1 MKYLRIFLI
10 FLSLIILNNIT
21 AIDAISAAR
30 TTSPA
35 AAVTIPATLPAVSK
49 TSKAVTPVVKANIP
63 VISTMSGEI
72 TSNVSGKTVR
82 GIYVNCKNIT
92 LDILNENGAK
102 VGTAIASD
110 AADGKSCRYSII
122 HETPRKFRVAAPAAW
137 LDDQLQWQYYQSW
150 QMGDENHNVTN
161 IVLKSISATPKW
173 RGIKGDI
180 TGSIAGYTPDQW
192 FGGKDKI
199 AIKIYNAENKLVDM
213 AMSHQSYGSAPAS
226 YEYKVDNPA
235 GYRLEAPA
243 ARKKLKFEWEYTEKS
258 NVDGI
263 RTVDIKLKKVNPL
276 VVITE
281 PASGSKIWLNQQ
293 VKISWQG
300 PEEANTPVIIGYRW
314 PSKLKSNYA
323 VGTVVTLDT
332 NPGTY
337 TWDVTSHPYCCP
349 LGIAIPMKINN
360 NDSAYCS
367 GSIVIRGG
375 GYGNNQYWT
384 WDAEIP
390 VWFMTPYVWINN
402 VASYSDHHAG
412 EQLNVKFD
420 KVGLSS
426 PKLKLVLS
434 NVNKSLYSN
443 EWFTA
448 GNDLTINLP
457 AQKFPDRQFYLCA
470 FANGEKKD
478 YVAHSHCVLININ
491 Q

>member
-1 MKYLRIFLI
+1 MKYLRIFLVI
-10 FLSLIILNNIT
+10 ISLMIVNHIT
-21 AIDAISAAR
+21 AMVAISAAR

-35 AAVTIPATLPAVSK
+35 AAVTTPATLPAVSK
-49 TSKAVTPVVKANIP
+49 TSKAATPAVKATIP

-82 GIYVNCKNIT
+82 SIYINCKNIT
-92 LDILNENGAK
+92 LDILDENGAK
-102 VGTAIASD
+102 VGTAAASD

-122 HETPRKFRVAAPAAW
+122 RENPRKFRVTAPATW
-137 LDDQLQWQYYQSW
+137 LDDQLQWQYYESW
-150 QMGDENHNVTN
+150 QTGDDNHNVTN
-161 IVLKSISATPKW
+161 IVLKSISAIPKW

-199 AIKIYNAENKLVDM
+199 AVKIYNAGNKLVDM
-213 AMSHQSYGSAPAS
+213 TMSHQSYGSAPAS
-226 YEYKVDNPA
+226 YEYKIDNPA

-263 RTVDIKLKKVNPL
+263 RTIDIKLKKVDPL

-300 PEEANTPVIIGYRW
+300 PEETNTPVIIGYRW
-314 PSKLKSNYA
+314 PAKLKSNYA

-337 TWDVTSHPYCCP
+337 TWDLNDRAYGYPNPY
-349 LGIAIPMKINN
+349 KINN

-384 WDAEIP
+384 WDTEIP

-402 VASYSDHHAG
+402 IANYSDHHAG
-412 EQLNVKFD
+412 DQITVKFD

-426 PKLKLVLS
+426 PQIKLVLNNNTDS
-434 NVNKSLYSN
+434 SYSA
-443 EWFTA
+443 EWFTSD
-448 GNDLTINLP
+448 NSLTIPLP
-457 AQKFPDRQFYLCA
+457 VQKFSDRQFYLCA
-470 FANGEKKD
+470 FANGEKNKNI
-478 YVAHSHCVLININ
+478 AGSHCVLIHIN